1 MPCAETFRF
10 TKRSQSLFDEWV
22 QSNTAS
28 TLAALLAEM
37 QDTLGSH
44 INGYFRG
51 LKWSLAQT
59 FSDAFQDLQGKALA
73 ARWQAAS
80 FPRIGSLAAYALVII
95 RHHIIDRARRLRPV
109 ESLEAA
115 LNVYAD
121 CRQPSD
127 SLEARETAAIVRL
140 SVDSLEPD
148 WRDAIRMKYL
158 DGYTNDAVARV
169 LDRSPD
175 AVRML
180 ILRARRAL
188 ADLLATEQ
196 GTVS

>member
-1 MPCAETFRF
+1 
-10 TKRSQSLFDEWV
+10 LV
-22 QSNTAS
+22 QSTRC
-28 TLAALLAEM
+28 T
-37 QDTLGSH
+37 T
-44 INGYFRG
+44 
-51 LKWSLAQT
+51 
-59 FSDAFQDLQGKALA
+59 
-73 ARWQAAS
+73 
-80 FPRIGSLAAYALVII
+80 
-95 RHHIIDRARRLRPV
+95 
-109 ESLEAA
+109 
-115 LNVYAD
+115 
-121 CRQPSD
+121 SD